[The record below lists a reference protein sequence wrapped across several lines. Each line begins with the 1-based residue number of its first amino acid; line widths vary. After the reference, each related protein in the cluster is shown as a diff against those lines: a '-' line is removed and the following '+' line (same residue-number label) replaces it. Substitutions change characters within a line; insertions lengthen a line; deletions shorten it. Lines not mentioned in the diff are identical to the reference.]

1 MNSSIIGNK
10 LFLWSSFFLSI
21 LSFSLFI
28 WCERE
33 VRFIHPPKLD
43 DAHIL
48 KKVLCHRPMRHGSPN
63 MSVERIGVK
72 VVAHNYG
79 HGGSGWTL
87 GPGAVQYVN
96 DLLENSPYQ
105 KLLHKNTPI
114 TIVGAGIIGLLT
126 AYDLLRRG
134 YTNITVVA
142 AAFDDI
148 TSHKSG
154 ALFAPV
160 SMDNKPEVQPLIDAL
175 AIASYRFYKNS
186 IQGNNPIIPTK
197 AVREMPAY
205 FVDRNESGLEPY
217 VGVVMETAKDV
228 LIDFGNGTTHEMVV
242 YDDGIY
248 INPYFF
254 MDALSRYLRSKI
266 TFIQKKIHSFAEI
279 PDRFI
284 MDCTGLG
291 ARELDADSAM
301 VPVQGHL
308 MLLRDQNPL
317 DLEYMLIYHGYLKTK
332 DGFLIKRALYIF
344 PKQLLDAPEEDV
356 GVLGGTFIVGAT
368 ADAPHEEEFEIIL
381 HGARQFY
388 GME

>member
-1 MNSSIIGNK
+1 MNSSIISNK

-28 WCERE
+28 WCDRE
-33 VRFIHPPKLD
+33 VRYITPPKLD

-48 KKVLCHRPMRHGSPN
+48 KKVLCHRPMRRGSPN

-87 GPGAVQYVN
+87 GPGAVHYVN
-96 DLLENSPYQ
+96 DLLEHSPYQ

-126 AYDLLRRG
+126 AYDLLERG

-160 SMDNKPEVQPLIDAL
+160 SMDNKPEIQPLIDAIG
-175 AIASYRFYKNS
+175 IASYTFYKNI
-186 IQGNNPIIPTK
+186 IQGNNSIIPTK

-217 VGVVMETAKDV
+217 VGIVMESAKDV
-228 LIDFGNGTTHEMVV
+228 LIDFGNGTMHEMVV

-254 MDALSRYLRSKI
+254 MDALSKYLRSKI

-279 PDRFI
+279 SDRFI
-284 MDCTGLG
+284 IDCTGLG

-301 VPVQGHL
+301 IPVQGHL
-308 MLLRDQNPL
+308 ILLRDQNPA

-332 DGFLIKRALYIF
+332 DGFLVKRALYIF
-344 PKQLLDAPEEDV
+344 PKQVLDASEEDI

-368 ADAPHEEEFEIIL
+368 ADAPHEEEFDIIV

-388 GME
+388 GIE